1 MGDALP
7 PRVPVVPRLPVCP
20 PAGFLTP
27 SAASA
32 RQSHL
37 RRYLKPGGLI
47 FPNKATMYVAA
58 IEDEEYKH
66 NKIECERREED
77 PGRAMRSG

>member
-1 MGDALP
+1 
-7 PRVPVVPRLPVCP
+7 
-20 PAGFLTP
+20 
-27 SAASA
+27 
-32 RQSHL
+32 
-37 RRYLKPGGLI
+37 
-47 FPNKATMYVAA
+47 MYVAA